1 MKKEKEVTGTEKED
15 VQDVQEENKDAL
27 VAMKRKSI
35 TVFRKKSETEKY
47 IKDGW
52 VLV

>member
-1 MKKEKEVTGTEKED
+1 MKKEKEVTETEKED

-35 TVFRKKSETEKY
+35 TVFRKKSDVEKY
-47 IKDGW
+47 EKEGW

>member
-1 MKKEKEVTGTEKED
+1 MKKEKEIIETENTE
-15 VQDVQEENKDAL
+15 QEVQEENKDSL

-35 TVFRKKSETEKY
+35 TVFRKKSDGEKY
-47 IKDGW
+47 EKDGW

>member
-1 MKKEKEVTGTEKED
+1 MKKEKEVIETENTE
-15 VQDVQEENKDAL
+15 QEVQEENKDSL

-47 IKDGW
+47 EKDGW

>member
-1 MKKEKEVTGTEKED
+1 MKKEKEVIETENTE
-15 VQDVQEENKDAL
+15 QEVQEENPDAL

-35 TVFRKKSETEKY
+35 TVFRKKSDVEKY
-47 IKDGW
+47 EKEGW

>member
-1 MKKEKEVTGTEKED
+1 MKKEKEVTETDKED
-15 VQDVQEENKDAL
+15 VQDIQEENPDAL

-47 IKDGW
+47 EKDGW

>member
-1 MKKEKEVTGTEKED
+1 MKKEKEVIETEKEE
-15 VQDVQEENKDAL
+15 VHEVQEENPDAL

-52 VLV
+52 VIV